1 MAKFAKLPISMT
13 QKEILLG
20 FGYAVI
26 DLFFLPAIL
35 NAMNGQLI
43 HPLSGAWLN
52 FLYFALNFVF
62 LFAIFSRF
70 LKRSIVFCGK
80 HLLDVCIAALA
91 GFGGYWLC
99 NVAFSFVILVLFP
112 DYANPN
118 DGSIAD
124 MASGNFMIMAV
135 GAVLLVPMAEELIHR
150 GLIFGTLARKNR
162 FLGYAV
168 SAVFFAAIHVIGYI
182 GFCSNRDLLLAL
194 IQYLPAGIVLGWA
207 YERSGTIF
215 TPIAIHMMVNAMGI
229 YAMR

>member
-1 MAKFAKLPISMT
+1 MAKFAKLPIPMT
-13 QKEILLG
+13 GKEILLG

-26 DLFFLPAIL
+26 DLFFLPNIL

-52 FLYFALNFVF
+52 FLYFSLNFVF

-70 LKRSIVFCGK
+70 LKRSLAYCGK
-80 HLLDVCIAALA
+80 HLGDFLLAALA
-91 GFGGYWLC
+91 GFSGYWLC
-99 NVAFSFVILVLFP
+99 NVALSFIILIFFP
-112 DYANPN
+112 NFTNPN

-135 GAVLLVPMAEELIHR
+135 GAVVLVPAAEELIHR
-150 GLIFGTLARKNR
+150 GLIFGTLAKKSR
-162 FLGYAV
+162 FWGYVV
-168 SAVFFAAIHVIGYI
+168 SAAFFAVIHVIGYL
-182 GFCSNRDLLLAL
+182 GDCSYENLVLAF

-207 YERSGTIF
+207 YEKSGTIF
-215 TPIAIHMMVNAMGI
+215 APIVIHMVFNAMGI